1 MKVKSLCVVLFVLL
15 VFCCPVSA
23 VTYSDLVVF
32 GDSLSDSG
40 NSYLLMGVPISPPY
54 YDGRFSNGPNYADD
68 LAQKLG
74 INLIASLM
82 GGNNFAVGD
91 ARTKDMLVQVQSFKG
106 KTSRADFDR
115 NQHALFVV
123 FIGGNDIRDAIA
135 AQNSRPL
142 QKAIRNIEI
151 ALRML
156 KQEGAE
162 NILVF
167 NVPDLG
173 ITPEVISM
181 ESSIPGISKYAT
193 HLSKEFNEM
202 LDSLLPQYNGL
213 NILRVNTFA
222 LLNNVY
228 GSPQRYG
235 LTDVMDPCF
244 SGDEQTAGVVC
255 NNPDAYLFWD
265 SIHPTAAVHEI
276 LAEKVYVAIE
286 NCHKKGQL
294 SLCAQD
300 LDR

>member
-1 MKVKSLCVVLFVLL
+1 
-15 VFCCPVSA
+15 
-23 VTYSDLVVF
+23 
-32 GDSLSDSG
+32 
-40 NSYLLMGVPISPPY
+40 
-54 YDGRFSNGPNYADD
+54 
-68 LAQKLG
+68 
-74 INLIASLM
+74 
-82 GGNNFAVGD
+82 
-91 ARTKDMLVQVQSFKG
+91 
-106 KTSRADFDR
+106 
-115 NQHALFVV
+115 
-123 FIGGNDIRDAIA
+123 
-135 AQNSRPL
+135 
-142 QKAIRNIEI
+142 
-151 ALRML
+151 
-156 KQEGAE
+156 
-162 NILVF
+162 
-167 NVPDLG
+167 
-173 ITPEVISM
+173 M

-202 LDSLLPQYNGL
+202 LDRLLPQYNGL

-228 GSPQRYG
+228 GYPQRYG